1 MKRAPG
7 QQGTVLVA
15 AVFLII
21 VLALLG
27 AAMAMLSKV
36 QSDTGLKT
44 QLAANVYYGAK
55 AGLEWG
61 IRQAVSATASCVA
74 STPFTLTEGALNG
87 VSVTV
92 TCSATSHGSA
102 PPADQVYY
110 LTSIATVGTLGGVN
124 YAERRLE
131 ATVSNIP

>member
-27 AAMAMLSKV
+27 AAMAMLSTV

-44 QLAANVYYGAK
+44 QLAANAYYGAK
-55 AGLEWG
+55 AGLDWG
-61 IRQAVSATASCVA
+61 IQRAIAASSCAATTS
-74 STPFTLTEGALNG
+74 FTLTQGALNG

-92 TCSATSHGSA
+92 TCSSAPQGSA
-102 PPADQVYY
+102 TDLVYY
-110 LTSIATVGTLGGVN
+110 LTSIATTGTLGGVD